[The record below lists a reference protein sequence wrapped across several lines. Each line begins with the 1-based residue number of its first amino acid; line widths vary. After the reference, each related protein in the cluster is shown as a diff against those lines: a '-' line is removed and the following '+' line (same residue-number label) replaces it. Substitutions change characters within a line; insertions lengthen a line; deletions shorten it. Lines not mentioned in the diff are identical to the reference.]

1 MKKGFEEIIKTSDIN
16 FKYAKG
22 KSERQGVEIH
32 PFHEI
37 IYFLS
42 GDVTLF
48 AKNQKLKI
56 RNNSLIIIP
65 KNTYHSFEFLKE
77 EDYHRIVFHFYDIK
91 EFSKQ
96 LELLITESILL
107 VDDVPDQLLNILDRI
122 MFCFYSEYNRSDC
135 ELLLKSGFMEMLVKL
150 CYTEKSEIA
159 SSRNIDSTIAK
170 ILKYID
176 DNFYKEI
183 NSEII
188 AKEFFVSKSTVEHL
202 FKSEMNIPIH
212 RYITEKRLNYA
223 YSLLLNSTPATQV
236 ATLCGYNE
244 YSVFYRAFKNMFS
257 ISPKKVT

>member
-1 MKKGFEEIIKTSDIN
+1 MKKLFEKNIKTTDIN

-22 KSERQGVEIH
+22 KSERQGIEIH

-48 AKNQKLKI
+48 TENQKLKI
-56 RNNSLIIIP
+56 KNNSLIIIP
-65 KNTYHSFEFLKE
+65 KNTYHSFEFLSE
-77 EDYHRIVFHFYDIK
+77 EEYHRIVFHFYDIN
-91 EFSKQ
+91 EFSSQ
-96 LELLITESILL
+96 LSNLITDNILL
-107 VDDVPDQLLNILDRI
+107 VDEVSAELLNILDRI
-122 MFCFYSEYNRSDC
+122 MYCFYSDYNSGDC

-150 CYTEKSEIA
+150 CYIDKNKIA
-159 SSRNIDSTIAK
+159 SNRNTDSIIAK
-170 ILKYID
+170 MLRYID
-176 DNFYKEI
+176 DNFCKEI
-183 NSEII
+183 NSETI

-202 FKSEMNIPIH
+202 FKSEMNIPVH

-223 YSLLLNSTPATQV
+223 YSLLLDSTPATQV